1 MKTLILYYS
10 RNGNNRVLANHLAEM
25 LDADIEEIRPK
36 YRFKLLG
43 FLTDF
48 FRNREPEIQPISNSV
63 AEFDHVLFL
72 APIFDMA
79 IAHPMRTAL
88 RRLKPKLN
96 TYAFVTLCGYYREG
110 QAEHILAELQT
121 LTEKPPA
128 HVQELWVG
136 ELLPEDKRENVMAV
150 SGYKVSKSDLG
161 NYGDKIAQILQWF
174 A

>member
-10 RNGNNRVLANHLAEM
+10 RNGNNRMLANYLAEK

-36 YRFKLLG
+36 HKFRLLG

-48 FRNREPEIQPISNSV
+48 FRNRDPDIYPISSAPKNY
-63 AEFDHVLFL
+63 DHVLII
-72 APIFDMA
+72 APIFDLA

-88 RRLKPKLN
+88 GQVGPELD
-96 TYAFVTLCGYYREG
+96 TYSFISLCGYYRDG
-110 QAEHILAELQT
+110 QASHILEELQT
-121 LTEKPPA
+121 LTGKPPA
-128 HVQELWVG
+128 HIQELWVG

-150 SGYKVSKSDLG
+150 GGHNVTESELG
-161 NYGDKIAQILQWF
+161 IYGNKITQILQWF